1 MNVSKLR
8 NIKNQRDFQNET
20 NLYHVEPLVGATAS
34 WLEFSEVLNNKSA
47 IPLHFQELKGKR
59 LYAKF
64 VREEEKS
71 CWKMYIVD
79 HNNVSILY
87 VESRALNPV
96 GTYDRNR
103 QEKLG

>member
-1 MNVSKLR
+1 M
-8 NIKNQRDFQNET
+8 DFKNET
-20 NLYHVEPLVGATAS
+20 NLYVVEPLIDSTAS
-34 WLEFSEVLNNKSA
+34 WFDFSDVLNNQNA

-64 VREEEKS
+64 VREGDKS

-79 HNNVSILY
+79 MNTVNILY

-96 GTYDRNR
+96 RTYDRNQ